1 MKRLHAGLVTVSIV
15 LMIAVL
21 ARQWEQI
28 EAMEWSIRPILIT
41 LAVAGLTL
49 HFFLAAYGWHLITRA
64 LGGHIVVRRSIQIWL
79 LSSLTRYLPG
89 GIWSYA
95 SRASMAKQENMS
107 IPTVTISLYLE
118 TILLAAAS
126 LAVGL
131 PSLLVSSGL
140 PVTRLQAGLLL
151 ALFTLMVH
159 PRFLGLLRRLPG
171 PVGEAF
177 AKVRLPTTLQLVGL
191 YVYYLALFM
200 LFGLV
205 FSIFAKSLHDL
216 PLQIFPYLAASIA
229 LAFCI
234 GFITI
239 IFPSGIGIR
248 EGVLFLLL
256 SAVLPGSVSL
266 LIAVASRLWVT
277 CAEAIAVSIALLW
290 RNGDRGSGDDSFASV
305 DSDPS

>member
-1 MKRLHAGLVTVSIV
+1 MKRLHASLVTVSIV
-15 LMIAVL
+15 IMIAALV
-21 ARQWEQI
+21 RQWEQI
-28 EAMEWSIRPILIT
+28 ELMEWSIKPILMT

-64 LGGHIVVRRSIQIWL
+64 VGGHIIVRRSIQIWL
-79 LSSLTRYLPG
+79 LSSITKYLPG

-107 IPTVTISLYLE
+107 IPAVTTSLYLE
-118 TILLAAAS
+118 TILLASAS

-131 PSLLVSSGL
+131 PALLVSSGL
-140 PVTRLQAGLLL
+140 PVTPLQAGLLL
-151 ALFTLMVH
+151 ALFALMVH

-177 AKVRLPTTLQLVGL
+177 AEVRLPTTMQLVGL
-191 YVYYLALFM
+191 YLYYLAFFM

-205 FSIFAKSLHDL
+205 FSIFAKSLYDL
-216 PLQIFPYLAASIA
+216 PLQIFPYLAASIV

-234 GFITI
+234 GFIAI

-256 SAVLPGSVSL
+256 SAVLPDSVSL
-266 LIAVASRLWVT
+266 LIAVGSRLWVT
-277 CAEAIAVSIALLW
+277 FTEAIAVGIALLW
-290 RNGDRGSGDDSFASV
+290 QDGDRRLGR
-305 DSDPS
+305 